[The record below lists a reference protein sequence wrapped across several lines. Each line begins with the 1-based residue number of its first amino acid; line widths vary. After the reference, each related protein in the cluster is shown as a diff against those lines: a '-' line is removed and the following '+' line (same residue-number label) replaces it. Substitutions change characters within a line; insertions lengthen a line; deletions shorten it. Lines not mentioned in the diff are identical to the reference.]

1 DYVDSLVNQG
11 YPFASP
17 TRFNY
22 QRLKGPAGFDLTH
35 RFVLSYIYEIPGKTS
50 NRAVNAVVSNWA
62 VAGIISFDNGFPIS
76 PLLSSDNE
84 NIGSIP
90 GRLTA
95 FPNLVGDPN
104 QIEKRT
110 PQRWFNTAAFA
121 VPAPFTAGNAGRNIM
136 RADGLKNW
144 DFSIYKQFPFTEAR
158 RIELRG
164 EFFNLVNN
172 TTFGTPVYLADTPQF
187 GQVSSAR
194 KSGRQVQLSLRLHF

>member
-84 NIGSIP
+84 NTRSRRERRSAGSIP
-90 GRLTA
+90 PPSRCRL
-95 FPNLVGDPN
+95 
-104 QIEKRT
+104 RS
-110 PQRWFNTAAFA
+110 PQ
-121 VPAPFTAGNAGRNIM
+121 VMLGEISCAPMA
-136 RADGLKNW
+136 
-144 DFSIYKQFPFTEAR
+144 
-158 RIELRG
+158 
-164 EFFNLVNN
+164 
-172 TTFGTPVYLADTPQF
+172 
-187 GQVSSAR
+187 
-194 KSGRQVQLSLRLHF
+194 